1 MQHVIDTQKA
11 LRMQV
16 RMRDTQIL
24 HQGFMRVVTVDVY
37 EAQRCATGQGGKF
50 LSVQLAG
57 IDRAWREAVTRQ
69 AMRVG
74 IGK

>member
-37 EAQRCATGQGGKF
+37 EAQRCATGQGGKI

-57 IDRAWREAVTRQ
+57 IGRAWGEAVTRQ